1 MSVKLKKVWH
11 RSTKQLRIAMPRHQD
26 TEDALLKAKD
36 DGCAAKTKALLTP
49 KSLALI
55 GLLVIAAVAA
65 IIVTT
70 EAGKKSAAELGVELA
85 ALMEANPGV
94 AEAMRARIAAGLQKG
109 TGEV

>member
-1 MSVKLKKVWH
+1 L
-11 RSTKQLRIAMPRHQD
+11 HQ
-26 TEDALLKAKD
+26 EEAAEAKAEAEAAAKAK
-36 DGCAAKTKALLTP
+36 P
-49 KSLALI
+49 
-55 GLLVIAAVAA
+55 
-65 IIVTT
+65 